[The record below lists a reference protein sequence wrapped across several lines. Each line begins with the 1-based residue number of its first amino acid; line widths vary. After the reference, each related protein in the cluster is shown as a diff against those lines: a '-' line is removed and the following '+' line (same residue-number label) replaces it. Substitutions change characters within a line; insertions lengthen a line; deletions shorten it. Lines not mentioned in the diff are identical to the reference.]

1 MAKKEI
7 LLGTWND
14 NPLRWV
20 VLKEDDFSML
30 VICEES
36 IGTRQFNGDNST
48 NTWSDSD
55 LRKFLNG
62 EFFETAFLKEDKKK
76 IVNSYLEYP
85 EGTKDNIF
93 ILSQE
98 EMKELLLKDGID
110 EYENTYYGS
119 FIFNKCKCCCWT
131 RTKIANAII
140 IGFAKGCWCN
150 TNIENYYNV
159 RPAMYIKK

>member
-14 NPLRWV
+14 EPLRWV
-20 VLKEDDFSML
+20 VLKEDDFGML
-30 VICEES
+30 VISKES
-36 IGTRQFNGDNST
+36 IGKRQFNGDNST

-98 EMKELLLKDGID
+98 EMKQLLLKDD
-110 EYENTYYGS
+110 SDKYEDNYYKYIE
-119 FIFNKCKCCCWT
+119 FIFYCWT
-131 RTKIANAII
+131 RTPSGYNNVFIIDEFFEWFAI
-140 IGFAKGCWCN
+140 
-150 TNIENYYNV
+150 NIQNSYDV
-159 RPAMYIKK
+159 CPAMYIKK